1 MGIVYML
8 IASLLYGIAPSVQKV
23 LLLRGV
29 TPLALVVVCS
39 GFAALFALAACL
51 VRRQSLRISPV
62 QLVQVAL
69 VGGIGLG
76 VTQVF
81 LNLAYQYLPVGF
93 VTMIH
98 FMFPAIVCF
107 VMAIFFQ
114 EKLTVLK
121 AGAVALSIAGL
132 ALLSGGGF
140 DGGLAGVLL
149 ALASSV
155 TYSFFLI
162 GNERWSICSLPHMTL
177 TFYVNVFVVFVN
189 AALSWP
195 MVNVY
200 PSGGQEWGLC
210 ALIGAV
216 FCWGITMIDMG
227 VAKLG
232 AGSSSFFNMLEP
244 IVSIVVSA
252 AAYHYA
258 ISRRD
263 GLGCLLILA
272 SMLLIALNDRRRAE
286 RAGSP

>member
-69 VGGIGLG
+69 VGDWPGGDPG
-76 VTQVF
+76 V

-121 AGAVALSIAGL
+121 AGRWHCPSPGWRCSPAAA
-132 ALLSGGGF
+132 

-162 GNERWSICSLPHMTL
+162 GNERWSIRSLPHMTL
-177 TFYVNVFVVFVN
+177 TFLCQCVCGVCQCGPVL
-189 AALSWP
+189 AHGQRLPQRGTGMGALCP
-195 MVNVY
+195 DR
-200 PSGGQEWGLC
+200 GGVLLGHHH
-210 ALIGAV
+210 
-216 FCWGITMIDMG
+216 DRHG

-232 AGSSSFFNMLEP
+232 RAPAPFLTCWSRL
-244 IVSIVVSA
+244 SA
-252 AAYHYA
+252 SWSAPPRTTMPSPAVTAWAAF
-258 ISRRD
+258 
-263 GLGCLLILA
+263 
-272 SMLLIALNDRRRAE
+272 
-286 RAGSP
+286 

>member
-162 GNERWSICSLPHMTL
+162 GNERWSIRSLPHMTL
-177 TFYVNVFVVFVN
+177 TFYVDRKSVV
-189 AALSWP
+189 
-195 MVNVY
+195 
-200 PSGGQEWGLC
+200 
-210 ALIGAV
+210 
-216 FCWGITMIDMG
+216 
-227 VAKLG
+227 
-232 AGSSSFFNMLEP
+232 
-244 IVSIVVSA
+244 
-252 AAYHYA
+252 
-258 ISRRD
+258 
-263 GLGCLLILA
+263 
-272 SMLLIALNDRRRAE
+272 
-286 RAGSP
+286 

>member
-1 MGIVYML
+1 M
-8 IASLLYGIAPSVQKV
+8 
-23 LLLRGV
+23 
-29 TPLALVVVCS
+29 
-39 GFAALFALAACL
+39 
-51 VRRQSLRISPV
+51 
-62 QLVQVAL
+62 
-69 VGGIGLG
+69 
-76 VTQVF
+76 TQVF

-162 GNERWSICSLPHMTL
+162 GNERWSIRSLPHMTL

-200 PSGGQEWGLC
+200 PSGDRNG
-210 ALIGAV
+210 
-216 FCWGITMIDMG
+216 
-227 VAKLG
+227 
-232 AGSSSFFNMLEP
+232 GSVP
-244 IVSIVVSA
+244 
-252 AAYHYA
+252 
-258 ISRRD
+258 
-263 GLGCLLILA
+263 
-272 SMLLIALNDRRRAE
+272 
-286 RAGSP
+286 

>member
-162 GNERWSICSLPHMTL
+162 GNERWSIRSLPHMTL

-200 PSGGQEWGLC
+200 PSGDRNG
-210 ALIGAV
+210 
-216 FCWGITMIDMG
+216 
-227 VAKLG
+227 
-232 AGSSSFFNMLEP
+232 GSVP
-244 IVSIVVSA
+244 
-252 AAYHYA
+252 
-258 ISRRD
+258 
-263 GLGCLLILA
+263 
-272 SMLLIALNDRRRAE
+272 
-286 RAGSP
+286 